1 LPDLAI
7 RQSRNQ
13 QTMPESLDRL
23 ERKQDQGGTMTEI
36 ETPLTD
42 TEAPETTP
50 RPKTITTIAILLGVI
65 ALISLVTFALSF
77 RTVGPLRGAAPNPAN
92 GRALQGGPGGP
103 GGDFQTRP
111 GGAGGTFQG
120 GNFPGAAPGAA
131 PGGAGLFRLFGAAGS
146 LGINGTT
153 LIVVRSVF
161 ALLGI
166 GLAVL
171 CAWFVWK
178 QKRWALNLAIVL
190 GVLVLLG
197 ALPGLF
203 LGGGRALL
211 GGFGLAQTGLNAL
224 KALAALP
231 VIVLSMLPSVRDFTA

>member
-1 LPDLAI
+1 
-7 RQSRNQ
+7 
-13 QTMPESLDRL
+13 
-23 ERKQDQGGTMTEI
+23 MTDAQ
-36 ETPLTD
+36 TPLTD

-50 RPKTITTIAILLGVI
+50 RPKTLTTIAILLGVI

-77 RTVGPLRGAAPNPAN
+77 RTVGLLRGAAPNPAN
-92 GRALQGGPGGP
+92 GGALQGVPGGP

-120 GNFPGAAPGAA
+120 GNFRGAA
-131 PGGAGLFRLFGAAGS
+131 PGGAGLFRLFGAARS
-146 LGINGTT
+146 LGVNGTT
-153 LIVVRSVF
+153 QIVVRSVF

-203 LGGGRALL
+203 GGA
-211 GGFGLAQTGLNAL
+211 GFVGA
-224 KALAALP
+224 
-231 VIVLSMLPSVRDFTA
+231 DFMGWMGYARRG